1 MELLI
6 IGLVVAVVLG
16 FDYAALRWGA
26 DSRDGF
32 REL

>member
-1 MELLI
+1 MDLVI
-6 IGLVVAVVLG
+6 IGLVVALVLG

-26 DSRDGF
+26 ETRDGF